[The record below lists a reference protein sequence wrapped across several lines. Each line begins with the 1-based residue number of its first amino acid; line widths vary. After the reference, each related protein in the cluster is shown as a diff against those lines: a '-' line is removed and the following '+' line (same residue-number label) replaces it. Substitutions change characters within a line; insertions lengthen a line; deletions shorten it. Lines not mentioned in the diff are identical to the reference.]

1 VRRRIGGQLQ
11 VVIGTC
17 DASLVWIENDCDC
30 RRLALQRVSRERAQ
44 YLSID
49 RSRQRAAAAGSW
61 PVNAVALWQLAV
73 SDTTVPREGE
83 TTAEEQVQAPA
94 PAAHRQQLP
103 VAQGPLKIM
112 ERQAGRQARA
122 TRAPD
127 WGWMT
132 WMTNTRKASMR

>member
-1 VRRRIGGQLQ
+1 MEGEVRCAAANRWPAQ

-17 DASLVWIENDCDC
+17 DASLLWIENDCDC
-30 RRLALQRVSRERAQ
+30 HRLALQRVPRETAQ

-61 PVNAVALWQLAV
+61 LVNAVTLWQLAV

-83 TTAEEQVQAPA
+83 TTAEEPVQA

-103 VAQGPLKIM
+103 VAPGPLKIM
-112 ERQAGRQARA
+112 ERQAGKQEQLEPQTGA
-122 TRAPD
+122 
-127 WGWMT
+127 G
-132 WMTNTRKASMR
+132 

>member
-1 VRRRIGGQLQ
+1 MEGEVRCAAANRWPAQ

-30 RRLALQRVSRERAQ
+30 HRLALQRVSRERAQ

-112 ERQAGRQARA
+112 ERQAGKPEQLEPQTGA
-122 TRAPD
+122 
-127 WGWMT
+127 GWPG
-132 WMTNTRKASMR
+132 